1 MNLLHISEDA
11 GLAQARRR
19 YMKALGF
26 AVSDVQGVAGI
37 LAVFNYKKEFDAVI
51 LSHTLSASEKL
62 KISEIV
68 SANWAVPLILE
79 LYLAEPPVTK
89 GIGLEADTEFQP
101 WMIRWAENPPALT
114 VRTAEGE
121 PLNRARVRYTEEE
134 LGSTVTQ

>member
-1 MNLLHISEDA
+1 MNLLHISANA
-11 GLAQARRR
+11 GLAEARRR
-19 YMKALGF
+19 YLRALGF

-37 LAVFNYKKEFDAVI
+37 LAVFNYEKEFDAVI
-51 LSHTLSASEKL
+51 LCHTLSASEKL

-101 WMIRWAENPPALT
+101 WMIRWAETPPVLT
-114 VRTAEGE
+114 VRTVEDEA
-121 PLNRARVRYTEEE
+121 LSRARMRYTEEE